1 MDHASMAIEVESG
14 DIYSFYLEESKK
26 ECFRKE
32 SEAFAYACNVASL
45 CLQ

>member
-1 MDHASMAIEVESG
+1 MDHASMAIDAKVKH
-14 DIYSFYLEESKK
+14 IYLFYLEKPKE

-32 SEAFAYACNVASL
+32 SEAFEYACNNASL